1 MADLFI
7 VGQYDGVASTTA
19 VSIGS
24 QIMHM
29 LTVMIVGLA
38 MGTTGNTTSSLCGEH
53 LFEHVMYDRSASK
66 AVLLLFYF
74 VEQCEQAPSSA
85 LRDKE
90 TFHYGGFFF
99 CVLEIGFEIIWNI

>member
-19 VSIGS
+19 VSIDS

-38 MGTTGNTTSSLCGEH
+38 MGTTGNTTSNL
-53 LFEHVMYDRSASK
+53 
-66 AVLLLFYF
+66 
-74 VEQCEQAPSSA
+74 
-85 LRDKE
+85 
-90 TFHYGGFFF
+90 
-99 CVLEIGFEIIWNI
+99 